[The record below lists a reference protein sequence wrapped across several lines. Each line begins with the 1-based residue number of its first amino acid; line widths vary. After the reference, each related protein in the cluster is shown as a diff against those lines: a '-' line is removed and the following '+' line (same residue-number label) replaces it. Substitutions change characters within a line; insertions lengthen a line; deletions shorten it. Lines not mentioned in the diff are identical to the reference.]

1 MKKHKSPSDLN
12 TRLLRANVDTYLIV
26 KGLSRQLNIP
36 MADALDKLIT
46 GQDHKAPISPA
57 QIRMPVT
64 MAESIPVTTAYKV
77 TAPVAIPYRPQPV
90 LATNGSKSVAFRIK
104 PKGVRNA

>member
-1 MKKHKSPSDLN
+1 MGKGYEKKYKV
-12 TRLLRANVDTYLIV
+12 TRISLADYLFV
-26 KGLSRQLNIP
+26 KQFSIGAGVSMSEALHQLIIR
-36 MADALDKLIT
+36 DKP
-46 GQDHKAPISPA
+46 KAEPVSPA
-57 QIRMPVT
+57 QIHMPVT